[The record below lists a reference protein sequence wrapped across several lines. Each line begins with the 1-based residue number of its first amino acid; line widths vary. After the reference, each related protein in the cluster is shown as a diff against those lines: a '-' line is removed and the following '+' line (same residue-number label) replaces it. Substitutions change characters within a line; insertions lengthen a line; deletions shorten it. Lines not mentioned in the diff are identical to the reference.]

1 MENEIYGTGTSAGN
15 VRDRVSDL
23 GNKAAEVGSRA
34 ADTAKSKVAAIGEGI
49 ENAASTA
56 REKFGDTVEYFRE
69 QGFKGVGDD
78 VTKYVKSHPVQAL
91 VAALALGFVAGQLLR
106 RD

>member
-1 MENEIYGTGTSAGN
+1 MENEIYGSGTTAGN
-15 VRDRVSDL
+15 MRDRVTDL
-23 GNKAAEVGSRA
+23 GNKAAEAGSRA

-49 ENAASTA
+49 ENVASSA
-56 REKFGDTVEYFRE
+56 REKFDDTVGYFRD
-69 QGFKGVGDD
+69 QGFKGVSDD

-91 VAALALGFVAGQLLR
+91 VAALAVGFVAGQLLR

>member
-1 MENEIYGTGTSAGN
+1 MENENYGLGDTAAN
-15 VRDRVSDL
+15 VRDRVSDF
-23 GNKAAEVGSRA
+23 GNKAADTAAKA
-34 ADTAKSKVAAIGEGI
+34 ADTAKSRVAAIGEGI
-49 ENAASTA
+49 EHAAA
-56 REKFGDTVEYFRE
+56 GVRDRFDDTVEYFRE
-69 QGFKGVGDD
+69 QGIND